1 MEEAKEPVG
10 KPLSRQEVLV
20 LTGLRVLQTFPP
32 AHSPIHSLESSEASP
47 TNLIRSIYLGMG
59 GAVR

>member
-1 MEEAKEPVG
+1 M
-10 KPLSRQEVLV
+10 